1 MEIKQEESKNKGETI
16 GDRLKYL
23 RKSYKFTQEQ
33 VADFLNFKQSQI
45 VKLEKNQR
53 KLKVSSL
60 EKLCNLYQCEEEY
73 ILYGEGKYTKPQFAF
88 RSKNKNIDL
97 HIIADMNRIIKNL
110 EFLDEMSE
118 YLDK

>member
-1 MEIKQEESKNKGETI
+1 MGKKRWQENKTETV

-23 RKSYKFTQEQ
+23 RETYKFTQKQ

-53 KLKVSSL
+53 KLKASSL
-60 EKLCNLYQCEEEY
+60 EKLCNLYQCEEDY
-73 ILYGEGKYTKPQFAF
+73 ILYGEGKHTKPQFAF

-97 HIIADMNRIIKNL
+97 HVMADMNKIIKNL
-110 EFLDEMSE
+110 EFLDAMSE
-118 YLDK
+118 YLDE